1 MTGSEALDL
10 HLAAQELL
18 RQQASAL
25 AGDDVV
31 LAEALSLDISGLLAQ
46 LPEQLDA
53 VDEVMRL
60 HLLEAAR
67 ATTNELANGMAALD
81 QLRQQ
86 HIDQNA
92 RAERDGA
99 ALRRYLPTTG
109 VEPAHFLD
117 ERR

>member
-18 RQQASAL
+18 RQQANAL
-25 AGDDVV
+25 ANDDVDR
-31 LAEALSLDISGLLAQ
+31 AEALSLDISGLLAQ
-46 LPEQLDA
+46 LPDQFDA

-60 HLLEAAR
+60 QLLETAR
-67 ATTNELANGMAALD
+67 DTTSELANGMAALD

-86 HIDQNA
+86 HIELNA
-92 RAERDGA
+92 RAERESA

-109 VEPAHFLD
+109 AEPAHFLD